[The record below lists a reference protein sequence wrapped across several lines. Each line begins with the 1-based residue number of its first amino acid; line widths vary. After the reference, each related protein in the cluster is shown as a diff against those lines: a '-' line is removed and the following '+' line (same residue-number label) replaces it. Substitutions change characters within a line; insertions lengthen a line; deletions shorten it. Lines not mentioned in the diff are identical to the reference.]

1 MARETWDSRMG
12 EKVKD
17 SHFSAISARVVAC
30 PLAAA
35 LTARSF
41 FTVKP
46 LPLIGLAD
54 SKIVVAAGGDIVSCC
69 ISFGQVMLKS
79 TTH

>member
-54 SKIVVAAGGDIVSCC
+54 SKIVVAAGGDMVSCC
-69 ISFGQVMLKS
+69 ISFGQVILKS